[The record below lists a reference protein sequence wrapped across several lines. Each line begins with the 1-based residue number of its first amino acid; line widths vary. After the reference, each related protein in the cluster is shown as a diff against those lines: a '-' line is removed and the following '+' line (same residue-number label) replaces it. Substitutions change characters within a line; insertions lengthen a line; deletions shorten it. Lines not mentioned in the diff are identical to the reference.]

1 MSQSFQIII
10 SIILFM
16 NITCLFTN
24 VKFIKSFED
33 SKQLYDL
40 IKKTKKLS
48 LVLIYSDGC
57 PHCKNF
63 EPHYIRLS
71 EEYNSV
77 VNFYLLPNKFNKKQF
92 NIRGVPTVF
101 FFNGRK
107 FIEHTG
113 LNNFDIISYILEND
127 YLKKCKEVNYDFL
140 FNPKNSSL
148 LYNKKIEQNFVIG
161 YFPNENTFYN
171 EDENSNIKIN
181 KIIRKKTLESFI
193 KKTQNIIGL
202 LDNCYYIKDLND
214 DSSNNNILK
223 EGTVIGFSKSKGIN
237 IFTGYQDI
245 FLDNDEDD
253 EKFYQ
258 ERVKE
263 VGKLYSIFLNDKIMD
278 YYIDIIDSKMSS
290 QLKAFVKR
298 NVIFFVYKNEKE
310 KLEYINQINS
320 LVAMTKNDKY
330 PLFDYVLFKY
340 GCNVY
345 KISYY
350 LKSNGIYYADKNMNK
365 ISKKISLDIIIDMI
379 NTQNTYEY
387 NEKNL
392 KELMDNKENNTNNSD
407 INNETNYEKSKDD
420 IGEMKNKKS
429 YINKEE
435 QKRVEL
441 YYEKIKKQ
449 IIEHQLRTY
458 LDNLPEET
466 FFSFENFKTAIFFI
480 LCLIGY
486 SFGFDYFYK
495 KYNKGRS
502 IFHVFD
508 DFCDCLKLLFCE
520 DDEEEFDIEQQQV
533 KVKNKKIDDI
543 DEVKPKMV
551 KVQFK

>member
-1 MSQSFQIII
+1 MSQSFQILI

-16 NITCLFTN
+16 NMTCLFTN

-33 SKQLYDL
+33 SKELYDL
-40 IKKTKKLS
+40 IKKSKKVS

-71 EEYNSV
+71 EKYNSV
-77 VNFYLLPNKFNKKQF
+77 VNFYLLPSKFNKNQF
-92 NIRGVPTVF
+92 DIRGVPTVF

-107 FIEHTG
+107 FIEHQG
-113 LNNFDIISYILEND
+113 YNNFDIISYILEND

-140 FNPKNSSL
+140 LNPKNSSF

-171 EDENSNIKIN
+171 EDENTNIKIN

-214 DSSNNNILK
+214 DISNNNILK
-223 EGTVIGFSKSKGIN
+223 EGTVIGFSKNKGIN

-245 FLDNDEDD
+245 FLDNEEND
-253 EKFYQ
+253 EKFYE

-263 VGKLYSIFLNDKIMD
+263 VGKLYNIFLNDKIMD
-278 YYIDIIDSKMSS
+278 YYIDITDSKMSS

-310 KLEYINQINS
+310 KMEYINQINS
-320 LVAMTKNDKY
+320 LIAMTKNDKY

-340 GCNVY
+340 GCNIY

-350 LKSNGIYYADKNMNK
+350 LKSSGIYYADKNMNK

-379 NTQNTYEY
+379 NTQNNYEY

-392 KELMDNKENNTNNSD
+392 KELMDNKENNTNISD
-407 INNETNYEKSKDD
+407 INNETNYEKPKDD
-420 IGEMKNKKS
+420 INGTKNTKS

-435 QKRVEL
+435 QKRIEL
-441 YYEKIKKQ
+441 YYEKIKKK

-458 LDNLPEET
+458 LDNLPEEK

-495 KYNKGRS
+495 KYNDGRS

-520 DDEEEFDIEQQQV
+520 DDEDEFDIEQQQV